1 MSKLAVFIFVLFLAV
16 LALFAI
22 HNQEVA
28 TVNIPFGRAYET
40 PTIAL
45 ILLSIAIGALAML
58 LLFVLRDTKRYV
70 DNIQYQK
77 RQKKKAKI
85 QELYSKALN
94 YLSAHHDQT
103 KSRELL
109 NEVLIEDP

>member
-1 MSKLAVFIFVLFLAV
+1 MSKLAVFIFVVFLAV

-28 TVNIPFGRAYET
+28 TVNIPFGKAYET

-58 LLFVLRDTKRYV
+58 FIFVVRDTKRYV
-70 DNIQYQK
+70 GNIAIPETTEK
-77 RQKKKAKI
+77 RRKGPGALFKGV
-85 QELYSKALN
+85 ELFICPS
-94 YLSAHHDQT
+94 
-103 KSRELL
+103 
-109 NEVLIEDP
+109 